1 MKIFKQVS
9 TLNDLWLT
17 YHKNKYYCNFQVVY
31 SKTDEEF
38 QDSINNIN
46 QSENKQKYINIYY
59 EAVWYLFVF

>member
-9 TLNDLWLT
+9 TLNDLCLT
-17 YHKNKYYCNFQVVY
+17 YHKNKYYCILQVVY
-31 SKTDEEF
+31 SKTDKEF
-38 QDSINNIN
+38 QDSINNMN